1 MPKTNEQDTLFDL
14 EPLQEESKETITGNR
29 LSPSKLEKL
38 SLIHEMYEESDSEL
52 SFLSEMVK
60 PEKQPSKEEILKN
73 AKWSI
78 YGTQVHN
85 LMYFAQI
92 FERAKALDRKPKEED
107 IRNTFVYRD
116 RQFYRT
122 MRELLLLTDYDSLNP
137 SQSFWNEWRMKGQ
150 DFNPEDNSTY
160 IIKPDEIQK
169 IWENSPVPLED
180 IHQLYESMK
189 KEDERKFNPHETL
202 LINEVTTITNIY
214 FSDSNLQVPSVI
226 DEIVIP
232 KNFPQQPIHI
242 IDYKTG
248 KQFKEPGVVEKK
260 QAFLMITAVY
270 ANILSKAGSAKFGPS
285 DWEVGHNI
293 YEFPAFKK
301 RSLRVL
307 PVGSIYSEDLI
318 QDIDPINNCITFSYV
333 DPLTQRRI
341 DFTPKDTGTETQKEM
356 AESLYYLN
364 SLNNFYSKYKEVLGP
379 RLRSNDSF
387 YHLPILSK
395 DLILRTPSAYQPSL
409 I

>member
-92 FERAKALDRKPKEED
+92 FERAKALGRKPKEED

-122 MRELLLLTDYDSLNP
+122 MRELLLLTDYDSSNP

-160 IIKPDEIQK
+160 IIKPDEVQK
-169 IWENSPVPLED
+169 IWEDSPVPLED

-232 KNFPQQPIHI
+232 KNFPKEPIHI
-242 IDYKTG
+242 VDYKTG

-307 PVGSIYSEDLI
+307 PVGSIYAEDLI
-318 QDIDPINNCITFSYV
+318 KDIDTINNCIAFSYV
-333 DPLTQRRI
+333 DPLTQRHI

>member
-1 MPKTNEQDTLFDL
+1 MPKTNEQEPLFDL
-14 EPLQEESKETITGNR
+14 EPLQKESKETITGNR

-38 SLIHEMYEESDSEL
+38 SLIHEMYEESDDEL
-52 SFLSEMVK
+52 SFLSEIIK

-92 FERAKALDRKPKEED
+92 FERAKALGRKPKEED

-122 MRELLLLTDYDSLNP
+122 MRELLLLTDYDSSNP

-160 IIKPDEIQK
+160 IIKPDEVQK
-169 IWENSPVPLED
+169 IWEDSPVPLED

-232 KNFPQQPIHI
+232 KNFPKEPIHI
-242 IDYKTG
+242 VDYKTG

-307 PVGSIYSEDLI
+307 PVGSIYAEDLI
-318 QDIDPINNCITFSYV
+318 KDIETINNCITFSYV
-333 DPLTQRRI
+333 DPLTQRHI
-341 DFTPKDTGTETQKEM
+341 DFTTKESGTETQEEM
-356 AESLYYLN
+356 AETLYYLN
-364 SLNNFYSKYKEVLGP
+364 SLNNFYSKYKEVLGA
-379 RLRSNDSF
+379 RLKSNDSL
-387 YHLPILSK
+387 YHLPTLSK
-395 DLILRTPSAYQPSL
+395 DLIWHSPSTYQPYL

>member
-1 MPKTNEQDTLFDL
+1 MPKTNEQDSLFDI
-14 EPLQEESKETITGNR
+14 EPLQKESKETITGNR

-38 SLIHEMYEESDSEL
+38 SLIHEMYEESDDEL
-52 SFLSEMVK
+52 SFLSEIIK

-92 FERAKALDRKPKEED
+92 FERAKVLDRKPKEED

-122 MRELLLLTDYDSLNP
+122 MRELLLLTDYDSSNP

-160 IIKPDEIQK
+160 IIKPDEVQK
-169 IWENSPVPLED
+169 IWEDSPVPLED

-232 KNFPQQPIHI
+232 KNFPKEPIHI
-242 IDYKTG
+242 VDYKTG

-307 PVGSIYSEDLI
+307 PVGSIYAEDLI
-318 QDIDPINNCITFSYV
+318 KDIETINNCITFSYV
-333 DPLTQRRI
+333 DPLTQRHI
-341 DFTPKDTGTETQKEM
+341 DFTTKESGTETQEEM
-356 AESLYYLN
+356 AETLYYLN
-364 SLNNFYSKYKEVLGP
+364 SLNNFYSKYKEVLGA
-379 RLRSNDSF
+379 RLKSNDSL
-387 YHLPILSK
+387 YHLPTLSK
-395 DLILRTPSAYQPSL
+395 DLIWHSPSTYQPYL

>member
-1 MPKTNEQDTLFDL
+1 MPKTNEQEPLFDL
-14 EPLQEESKETITGNR
+14 EPSQKESKETITGNR

-38 SLIHEMYEESDSEL
+38 SGIYKTYEKSDNEL
-52 SFLSEMVK
+52 SFLSEILK
-60 PEKQPSKEEILKN
+60 TEKQPGEEELLKN

-85 LMYFAQI
+85 LIYFAQI
-92 FERAKALDRKPKEED
+92 FERAKALDRKPKETD

-150 DFNPEDNSTY
+150 DFNPEDNSTC

-169 IWENSPVPLED
+169 IWEDSPVPLAD

-260 QAFLMITAVY
+260 QAFLMIVAVY

-318 QDIDPINNCITFSYV
+318 QDIDTINNCITFSYV
-333 DPLTQRRI
+333 NPLTQRHI
-341 DFTPKDTGTETQKEM
+341 DFTPKDTGTETQEEM
-356 AESLYYLN
+356 TETLYYLN
-364 SLNNFYSKYKEVLGP
+364 SLNNFYSKYKEVLGA
-379 RLRSNDSF
+379 RLKSNDSL
-387 YHLPILSK
+387 YHLPTLSK
-395 DLILRTPSAYQPSL
+395 DLIWHSPSTYQPYL

>member
-1 MPKTNEQDTLFDL
+1 MPKTNEQDSLFDI
-14 EPLQEESKETITGNR
+14 EPLQKESKETITGNR

-38 SLIHEMYEESDSEL
+38 SLIHEMYEESDDEL
-52 SFLSEMVK
+52 SFLSEIIK

-92 FERAKALDRKPKEED
+92 FERAKALGRKPKEED

-122 MRELLLLTDYDSLNP
+122 MRELLLLTDYDSSNP

-160 IIKPDEIQK
+160 IIKPDEVQK
-169 IWENSPVPLED
+169 IWEDSPVPLED

-232 KNFPQQPIHI
+232 KNFPKEPIHI
-242 IDYKTG
+242 VDYKTG

-307 PVGSIYSEDLI
+307 PVGSIYAEDLI
-318 QDIDPINNCITFSYV
+318 KDIETINNCITFSYV
-333 DPLTQRRI
+333 DPLTQRHI
-341 DFTPKDTGTETQKEM
+341 DFTTKESGTETQEEM
-356 AESLYYLN
+356 AETLYYLN
-364 SLNNFYSKYKEVLGP
+364 SLNNFYSKYKEVLGA
-379 RLRSNDSF
+379 RLKSNDSL
-387 YHLPILSK
+387 YHLPTLSK
-395 DLILRTPSAYQPSL
+395 DLIWHSPSTYQPYL

>member
-1 MPKTNEQDTLFDL
+1 MPKTNEQDSLFDI
-14 EPLQEESKETITGNR
+14 EPLQKESKETITGNR

-38 SLIHEMYEESDSEL
+38 SLIHEMYEESDDEL
-52 SFLSEMVK
+52 SFLSEIIK

-160 IIKPDEIQK
+160 IIKPDEVQK
-169 IWENSPVPLED
+169 IWEDSPVPLED

-260 QAFLMITAVY
+260 QAFLMIVAVY

-307 PVGSIYSEDLI
+307 PVGSIYAEDLI
-318 QDIDPINNCITFSYV
+318 KDIETINNCITFSYV
-333 DPLTQRRI
+333 DPLTQRHI
-341 DFTPKDTGTETQKEM
+341 DFTTKESGTETQEEM
-356 AESLYYLN
+356 AETLYYLN
-364 SLNNFYSKYKEVLGP
+364 SLNNFYSKYKEVLGA
-379 RLRSNDSF
+379 RLKSNDSL
-387 YHLPILSK
+387 YHLPTLSK
-395 DLILRTPSAYQPSL
+395 DLIWHSPSTYQPYL

>member
-1 MPKTNEQDTLFDL
+1 MSKTNEQESLFDL
-14 EPLQEESKETITGNR
+14 EPSLKESKETITGNR

-38 SLIHEMYEESDSEL
+38 SGIYEIYEKSDNEI
-52 SFLSEMVK
+52 SFLSEILK
-60 PEKQPSKEEILKN
+60 AEKQPSEEELLKN

-85 LMYFAQI
+85 LIYFAQI
-92 FERAKALDRKPKEED
+92 FERAKALDRKPKETD

-122 MRELLLLTDYDSLNP
+122 MTELLLLTDYDSPNP

-150 DFNPEDNSTY
+150 DFNPNDNSSY
-160 IIKPDEIQK
+160 IIKPSKIKE
-169 IWENSPVPLED
+169 IWEDSPVPLKD
-180 IHQLYESMK
+180 IHQLYENI
-189 KEDERKFNPHETL
+189 KEQDEKKFNPHETL

-214 FSDSNLQVPSVI
+214 FPDSNLQVPSVI

-232 KNFPQQPIHI
+232 KNFPQQPIQI

-248 KQFKEPGVVEKK
+248 KQFKEPGIVEKK

-270 ANILSKAGSAKFGPS
+270 ANILNKAGAAKFGPN

-307 PVGSIYSEDLI
+307 PVGSVYAEDI
-318 QDIDPINNCITFSYV
+318 IKDIDTINNCITFSYV
-333 DPLTQRRI
+333 DPLTQRHI
-341 DFTPKDTGTETQKEM
+341 DFTPKDTGTETQEEM
-356 AESLYYLN
+356 AETLYYLN
-364 SLNNFYSKYKEVLGP
+364 SLNKFYSKYKEVLRP
-379 RLRSNDSF
+379 RLRSNDSL
-387 YHLPILSK
+387 YHLPTLSK
-395 DLILRTPSAYQPSL
+395 DLIWHGPSAYQPYL